1 MRLLLFLPTAVAAAQ
16 SLRVTPAVVDVHG
29 GVEIELARDGSAF
42 ESPVHGEVHC
52 LFGVDSVP
60 GGLHPDGRSIV
71 CTVPPAPG
79 GQLGTVD
86 VSVRIDPLPD
96 DQGSATVVYY
106 DSSSLP
112 VISEVRPHSAEGAS
126 PSHVRVFGSNF
137 APLSHTMRCSFG
149 EDGPTDAS
157 YVSPTELACAS
168 PEVPNGP
175 SHSVDLR
182 VSLDGRLFSAP
193 GAETFT
199 FTNMRVPPSL
209 SRLSPQIGP
218 VSGGI
223 ELTLVGLGFSPAHGR
238 LQCLFEGLQATAA
251 SFDSTERVR
260 CASPA
265 VSSSAKGPVRSVDV
279 AVGAVGGEPPVS
291 SSLPFTFYDPARP
304 PSISEVVPAYGD
316 VHAPPSIVLHGAG
329 FAPVGDRLV
338 CRIGGAQL
346 TAATFVST
354 SSIRCAAPPASALT
368 VGRVSVMAAI
378 DGGAALP
385 RKGSPAE
392 IAAASLLI
400 YDASEPPVA
409 SSVTPVFAAVGGG
422 AVLTVSGANFAPTRH
437 LGCVF
442 EQVGLTPATLLDAST
457 LRCAAPPT
465 TAPLTTKLAV
475 TLDRLTLS
483 VPAIPFT
490 FHDPE
495 AGALV
500 SAVHPPFVHYAGGTP
515 LEVRVH
521 NYDPTADVAA
531 CVFYLPAHTDGAIAP
546 ALATAATHTMG
557 ETVRCLS
564 PHAPRS
570 SVGSVRLR
578 LWAARAAEL
587 SQGARTSDGLLQE
600 ALDAASAP
608 ERAPQFVLSAGSVPL
623 TLYDMERPPTAT
635 RLVPRYAGLPTDG
648 SPVDVLVLGTNFA
661 PTDLG
666 LVCQIDERGSGGP
679 ARFVNGTA
687 VSCSVPLPDAPKDTT
702 VRVSADGGVTWSAA
716 LPFTFYD
723 PDTAPVVLAS
733 PAAVDVAALA
743 ASGGQARLSLW
754 GSNFAPTDGLRCGFG
769 SFDDHGAQE
778 SVVATFVSATEIE
791 CLAPSHWW
799 GVARVRATH
808 DGGQYWSEAGPSITP
823 YNTSQPGLI
832 TSVEPAALPV
842 DESGSG
848 GVSLRGKHF
857 FRPAVDGGKSSATAL
872 RVCRFVPLPA
882 EGLGTR
888 RRASTHTHTHTT
900 HASPSTSHAPAAAP
914 STVVSPATIFDDTH
928 ARCATPTALQPQ
940 TAAVSLSLDGGVTFG
955 TAAIV
960 TFYDD
965 SSPPTL
971 LSATP
976 TDGERSQATLVTL
989 RGFNFNPP
997 KAPSDL
1003 LCRFGAVVAPATF
1016 VHSTSISCYAPSVT
1030 TLGQV
1035 ALDLSDDGGRSWP
1048 TATAPSSAKTAVPSS
1063 MQFVYYDS
1071 AVPPTLSSAAPAGA
1085 SVTGGT
1091 ALTLYGTNFVPPRG
1105 YTAPSAR
1112 ASCVFTADGAMLAS
1126 TPASFGSFGH
1136 VACSSPAAASSKTD
1150 ATLRVVSADGL
1161 SSLGIPFT
1169 FYDAS
1174 VPPALVSVTPAGLP
1188 LGSRPV
1194 TLQVHGR
1201 GFAPVGLQCH
1211 FGRMVPTP
1219 ATFATAS
1226 LVLCKSPGD
1235 DAGFSGPISLPL
1247 VVSRDG
1253 VRSDFRLDG
1262 NAADAD
1268 VDAATS
1274 VSLTFFEPGAIPST
1288 TSARP
1293 LAVDVHGGTTLLLH
1307 GTGFR
1312 PGGSEMRCT
1321 IGGLHVPAHF
1331 ISLTEARC
1339 DAPMG
1344 EPTWAGS
1351 AATVPVCLVYHDGDS
1366 GQCGA
1371 RVTYSDPTAPPE
1383 LSAVSPRLLTLG
1395 SSAVI
1400 SLSGANFAPTGA
1412 QLVCRFGGRSASP
1425 VPASFVSG
1433 DQVLCN
1439 APPATSPATTTL
1451 QISTDGGAS
1460 FSNGLP
1466 FAYYDATRPAEL
1478 ERVWPPVAGLKAQTR
1493 LMLTG
1498 INFAPTDAFACHF
1511 GALPPTAATY
1521 INSSAAVCHAPAS
1534 PTVQSVA
1541 LSLTLDGT
1549 TWSTRTSDFTF
1560 YDTSAPPA
1568 VEALSR
1574 AFGRADGEDG
1584 ELLTLTG
1591 SNFAPT
1597 GAALRCLFAPLPDAG
1612 AVAREGADGDENEF
1626 EGQPE
1631 RAYLGSGRFQRQPG
1645 APVSAAAT
1653 FISITQIR
1661 CAAPMTARPSTAA
1674 VSASTD
1680 GVSFGRSTANYT
1692 YYDPK
1697 LTPVVSRVAPA
1708 YGAYLSST
1716 AVTVYGLNFAP
1727 TSLGLHVRFGD
1738 LGVSRATFV
1747 SSSMALARTPI
1758 PSAGIES
1765 LSVPVEVAL
1774 TPDGFGSVP
1783 SIAAVATPALFSF
1796 HNPFSPPRIT
1806 QISPTNHRCG
1816 DGGAYVRDVRTNE
1829 RIEVA
1834 RHAVVTIEGA
1844 NFAPMKRL
1852 SCNYRR
1858 TGETLFEQFEHS
1870 VPAFFRSAS
1879 EIRCPIPAIT
1889 YADDGSTR
1897 TLQMFFSVSNDGEN
1911 YRWSN
1916 FVFTYEGGCEL
1927 PTFTHRMYRIVYS
1940 LLSLLAVIVAL
1951 LLVLVVC
1958 RRNTTVRALNKV
1970 LFRAV
1975 GLLPDGVDGA
1985 DGSDNAG
1992 FVGYFFSP
2000 RASPTK
2006 GDGGGGGQWQRL
2018 VEEDE
2023 EAGAPD
2029 ERKRR
2034 LLGTGTLE
2042 VSIQRATRLM
2052 AGDAETGLSDPY
2064 VLLQM
2069 SGQQDWRTRVVPRTL
2084 DPIWNES
2091 HRVVVGT
2098 LKTAL
2103 QSSLTLTVMDQD
2115 IGRDAD
2121 NYLGELGVD
2130 LQPLRDRERI
2140 ILERMPLTAG
2150 GEGTITVEVR
2160 WIPDASPAARQLFSR
2175 TASAQRGSRADGTFK
2190 DWWEA
2195 ASPVLGGAF
2204 DKMKSA
2210 VSEAS
2215 PVIAAKVKSFVGLD
2229 AEGQPVGADAA
2240 SDHVPAAA
2248 PPPPAPPPP
2257 PPAPPLPEA
2266 VPTSTQPLGRSQPP
2280 TAERLRQRGTL
2291 EVMILS
2297 AEGLVGGVAGAP
2309 PSPMVSLKLGGRKL
2323 WKSSVQRSANPDW
2336 GEVMAVEGT
2345 VGELIAEPMI
2355 LKLIDRD
2362 APSSSATSAQDA
2374 VGGLAVSLAPLTTAS
2389 AIDFFQQQLGAP
2401 APRGTTIS
2409 FTVTFAPAPPRPP
2422 PPLTVLSPPPAA
2434 SPNPSVAASTAT
2446 SVAASPSKLAS
2457 TQDRGQGRISTPPAS
2472 AIAETRRAAAAA
2484 VAAAVAAAGAPEDTA
2499 AGTPTPVPGTPSRPS
2514 LTGTLEVHLVRA
2526 NELMS
2531 SDSNGMSDPYVTLKV
2546 GKHKAWKSSVQQKT
2560 IHPVWDET
2568 MRMEH
2573 VRLDEVCESIL
2584 QIKVFDKDFLGMG
2597 DDRLGNKRLPLF
2609 ALAREP
2615 NYMLQLLDEPLD
2627 DASCGTIT
2635 VLVRFVPDG
2644 SLAAPPPE
2652 TEANEISAP

>member
-106 DSSSLP
+106 DASSLP

-338 CRIGGAQL
+338 CRFGGAQL

-409 SSVTPVFAAVGGG
+409 SSVTPVFASVGGG

-475 TLDRLTLS
+475 TLDHLTLS

-823 YNTSQPGLI
+823 YNTSQQGLI

-857 FRPAVDGGKSSATAL
+857 FRPAVDGGKSSAAAL

-882 EGLGTR
+882 ESLGAR
-888 RRASTHTHTHTT
+888 RRASTHTHTHTI
-900 HASPSTSHAPAAAP
+900 HASPSTSLAPAAAP

-1085 SVTGGT
+1085 SVAGGT

-1274 VSLTFFEPGAIPST
+1274 VSLTFFEPDAIPST

-1383 LSAVSPRLLTLG
+1383 LIAVSPRLLTLG

-1460 FSNGLP
+1460 FSSGLP

-1498 INFAPTDAFACHF
+1498 INFGPTDAFACHF

-1612 AVAREGADGDENEF
+1612 AVASEGADGDENEF

-1975 GLLPDGVDGA
+1975 GLLPDGADGA

-2098 LKTAL
+2098 LKTVL

-2175 TASAQRGSRADGTFK
+2175 TASAQRGSRADETFK

-2229 AEGQPVGADAA
+2229 AE
-2240 SDHVPAAA
+2240 
-2248 PPPPAPPPP
+2248 
-2257 PPAPPLPEA
+2257 
-2266 VPTSTQPLGRSQPP
+2266 
-2280 TAERLRQRGTL
+2280 
-2291 EVMILS
+2291 
-2297 AEGLVGGVAGAP
+2297 
-2309 PSPMVSLKLGGRKL
+2309 
-2323 WKSSVQRSANPDW
+2323 
-2336 GEVMAVEGT
+2336 
-2345 VGELIAEPMI
+2345 
-2355 LKLIDRD
+2355 
-2362 APSSSATSAQDA
+2362 
-2374 VGGLAVSLAPLTTAS
+2374 
-2389 AIDFFQQQLGAP
+2389 
-2401 APRGTTIS
+2401 
-2409 FTVTFAPAPPRPP
+2409 
-2422 PPLTVLSPPPAA
+2422 VLSPPPAA

-2627 DASCGTIT
+2627 DATCGTIT

-2652 TEANEISAP
+2652 TEANEVSAP